1 MLKECEECL
10 CSDLTVD
17 ILCLVDLPYFQ
28 FPFSVL
34 PSSSDGAAISI
45 HSEIFSFFSFLSD
58 LPQYILDYFF
68 SLQTSSFRQLSILN
82 DVSYDWCI
90 GNIT

>member
-1 MLKECEECL
+1 MI
-10 CSDLTVD
+10 CSA
-17 ILCLVDLPYFQ
+17 ILSVPF
-28 FPFSVL
+28 FPHSVL